1 MKQFFR
7 TIKCGVL
14 GAFLLLGIA
23 APLTFTSCY
32 ENEHPEINIDFVSD
46 YSGIIDAIKKL
57 DGALADKL
65 ALIDASI
72 QAGTLANTQA
82 LDLVKAAIN
91 SSATTLAEKLAAVES
106 ALSAQT
112 LSLETK
118 LALIET
124 ALNEGFADVAE
135 AQDLMTAAIESLE
148 GTMDE
153 KLAAVEEA
161 LNNQTLSLE
170 TKLDL
175 IDATLEAGFA
185 SLKEGQD
192 MLAEALASI
201 DTTLQTRLDAV
212 AEVIDAQT
220 VELSAKLALIDAT
233 IKEGFANEAEALDL
247 IKKAIATMD
256 GNMQTKLAALKKA
269 VDDQTTSLSTKLE
282 AINSAIEEGFIA
294 EAEALDLM
302 TQAIQTMDENLQD
315 KLAAI
320 KRVIKKQT
328 LSIESQF
335 ALLLTALDDAF
346 GEEGTITDALAAIQ
360 EALDGEDGIAD
371 VLDAINETLGDAFDA
386 EEGIPALLSA
396 IEEAL
401 TDANYT
407 ENLDEIAEIL
417 NAILEALGGTPVQ
430 EPDSPTNPT
439 GQIGDY
445 DYVDLGIGIVFAT
458 VNIGAQTPE
467 AVGSYFA
474 WGETATKDEYTEA
487 NYEFR
492 GGPGHDE
499 KYKEGPNDPHTLL
512 AEDDAASVI
521 WGETWY
527 TPTAEDWA
535 KLLEAEDFEWV
546 AVDGGYKVVSKIEG
560 FEGNYIILPFYKYW
574 SSDLYI
580 HPEPPAPAPGERN
593 KLAQILNVASDI
605 IESYRHTRYLGL
617 AIHPV
622 APKPQD

>member
-65 ALIDASI
+65 ALIDQSI

-269 VDDQTTSLSTKLE
+269 VDDQTTSLET
-282 AINSAIEEGFIA
+282 
-294 EAEALDLM
+294 
-302 TQAIQTMDENLQD
+302 

-320 KRVIKKQT
+320 TAAV
-328 LSIESQF
+328 EEGF
-335 ALLLTALDDAF
+335 ATEEEALGLISDALDTLNEAIGDPEAGTVLDYLGSINDALGGDEGITAYLASLNAAISDPETGTNAF
-346 GEEGTITDALAAIQ
+346 LASIAAALGGEEGSISAFLASITAALNAAPDYSTALANIK
-360 EALDGEDGIAD
+360 D
-371 VLDAINETLGDAFDA
+371 VLND
-386 EEGIPALLSA
+386 
-396 IEEAL
+396 
-401 TDANYT
+401 
-407 ENLDEIAEIL
+407 
-417 NAILEALGGTPVQ
+417 ILEAMGGTPVD
-430 EPDSPTNPT
+430 EPDSPSNPS
-439 GQIGDY
+439 GQIGTY
-445 DYVDLGIGIVFAT
+445 DYVDLGLGIVWAT

-499 KYKEGPNDPHTLL
+499 KYKEGPNDPHRLVS
-512 AEDDAASVI
+512 ADDAASVN

-546 AVDGGYKVVSKIEG
+546 AVDGGYKVISKIEG

-580 HPEPPAPAPGERN
+580 HPEPPAPAAPGERN

-617 AIHPV
+617 TIHPV
-622 APKPQD
+622 APKPQN